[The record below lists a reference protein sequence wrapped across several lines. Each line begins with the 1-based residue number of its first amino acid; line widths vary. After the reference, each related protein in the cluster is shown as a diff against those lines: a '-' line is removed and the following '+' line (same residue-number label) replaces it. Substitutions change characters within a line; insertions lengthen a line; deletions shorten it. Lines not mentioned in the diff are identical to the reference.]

1 METTNKIA
9 YLIKQADGYHVQ
21 EVDGTVG
28 PLCAGVTTD
37 GFIKL
42 SPNGAERKYYSLKKA
57 DAHFAES
64 DEPIALT
71 YREPR
76 TGMTYTTGSNPKT
89 PDVTTYLSD
98 EEQAELTAI
107 IERGQTALN
116 EAPVDTEAEIAKLNY
131 VIAKA
136 AYDIAVIEGREME
149 EPEKPLVLKKTF
161 IDYLSETDYARY
173 NELIDKATEAKKAA
187 IAEKKKVAANSP
199 EAKKAKALANLEK
212 AKAALAALLA
222 AEDDETVEAD
232 EEPVEE

>member
-1 METTNKIA
+1 METTKIA
-9 YLIKQADGYHVQ
+9 YLIKQEDGYHVQ

-28 PLCAGVTTD
+28 PLCTGVTTD

-42 SPNGAERKYYSLKKA
+42 SANGAERKYYSLKKA

-64 DEPIALT
+64 DEPITLT

-76 TGMTYTTGSNPKT
+76 TGMTYSTTSGPKT
-89 PDVTTYLSD
+89 PDVTTYLSE
-98 EEQAELTAI
+98 EEQTEFAAI
-107 IERGQTALN
+107 VERGQTAMN
-116 EAPVDTEAEIAKLNY
+116 EAPVDKDAEIAKLNY

-136 AYDIAVIEGREME
+136 AYDIAVIEGREVE

-161 IDYLSETDYARY
+161 IDFLSEADYARY
-173 NELIDKATEAKKAA
+173 NELVDKATEAKKAA
-187 IAEKKKVAANSP
+187 VAEKKKSAANSP

-222 AEDDETVEAD
+222 EEEGTPADDEEITD
-232 EEPVEE
+232 EE